1 MKAILYKL
9 EKSAMQSGVA
19 KSETWVVR
27 PIAQEKIYFQY
38 QPARWPGANSTIKQQ
53 VLTFCTKQSA
63 IEYCKNHNILYTEI
77 LNHSKIITPKS
88 YTETITQ

>member
-9 EKSAMQSGVA
+9 EKSAMQSGTA
-19 KSETWVVR
+19 KSGTWVVR

-38 QPARWPGANSTIKQQ
+38 QPTRWPGTNSTIKQQ
-53 VLTFCTKQSA
+53 VLTFYTKQSA
-63 IEYCKNHNILYTEI
+63 VEYCKNHNILYTEI
-77 LNHSKIITPKS
+77 SNHSKTITPKS